1 MNNQLEQQLKAKEY
15 SSLPQK
21 IMMKKWE
28 ASGRDLHTYWN
39 SIEWDS
45 ERLRHDTD
53 EEKHAKNV
61 TREFNRLP
69 FKEYIE
75 KPKEYIETP
84 YVS

>member
-1 MNNQLEQQLKAKEY
+1 MKNQLEQQLKAKEY
-15 SSLPQK
+15 TSLPQK
-21 IMMKKWE
+21 IMMEKWE

-45 ERLRHDTD
+45 EWLRHDTD

-61 TREFNRLP
+61 TREFNRHP
-69 FKEYIE
+69 FKKYIK
-75 KPKEYIETP
+75 KPKEYIETS